1 MLALGRG
8 EQRVRG
14 GRAALPGAWT
24 RRAQTRTPTVTRA
37 AGAPLQGRAS
47 AGRRPREQTAARA
60 LVAALS
66 CFRPLTVWATCWFP
80 SSYAL
85 NTYS

>member
-14 GRAALPGAWT
+14 GCVDTEGADARADRDPGCRGAAPRTRLGWT
-24 RRAQTRTPTVTRA
+24 
-37 AGAPLQGRAS
+37 L
-47 AGRRPREQTAARA
+47 AARA
-60 LVAALS
+60 DGSPRPGCGARLLSTADRLGDLLV
-66 CFRPLTVWATCWFP
+66 P